1 MRVFAAVSL
10 GVSVLASALVLGA
23 CTKDTEVAA
32 PPPIP
37 VKVLEVVQ
45 RDTAITKDLV
55 GEVRG
60 SQEVELRARV
70 SGILTGKK
78 FRDGARVKKGDLL
91 FTIDAREYIAQTASA
106 KAQLAAAQASA
117 SRARLDVERY
127 QPLVAERAISQQVYD
142 NAVAVAN
149 ETRAQVAALKAAVE
163 AAELGLEYAEVRAP
177 FDGQIGVA
185 DIFEG
190 GLVSAGQTVL
200 ATISNADPA
209 WVYFSVSEN
218 DLLRVQRQL
227 AERTTPETGAVRT
240 VTLTLGDG
248 GEYPLPGI
256 INFADRALDPQT
268 GTYQLR
274 AEFANP
280 QHLLAPGMFARIRV
294 TGENMGPV
302 LLVPERA
309 VIQQLGRY
317 FVAVVGPGNVAVL
330 KPIEPGPRVGAMWV
344 VNSGL
349 TAGELVVVEGTQ
361 KARPGALLAPIKVSE
376 EDLTRSAQPA
386 SAPPAS
392 APADAAPAKN

>member
-1 MRVFAAVSL
+1 MPTFAAVRL
-10 GVSVLASALVLGA
+10 IVALVVSACLLSA
-23 CTKDTEVAA
+23 CTQEAEVVA
-32 PPPIP
+32 PPAIP
-37 VKVLEVVQ
+37 VKVFAVVQ
-45 RDTAITKDLV
+45 RDTALTKDLV

-70 SGILTGKK
+70 SGILTGKM
-78 FRDGARVKKGDLL
+78 FRDGARVNKGDLL
-91 FTIDAREYIAQTASA
+91 FTIDPREYVAQTAAA

-142 NAVAVAN
+142 NAVAIAR
-149 ETRAQVAALKAAVE
+149 ETQAQVAALKAAVE
-163 AAELGLEYAEVRAP
+163 SAELGLEYAEVRAP

-200 ATISNADPA
+200 ATISNANPA

-218 DLLRVQRQL
+218 DLLRVQRQMS
-227 AERTTPETGAVRT
+227 ERAQPTDAGLRT

-248 GEYPLPGI
+248 GEYPLPGV

-274 AEFANP
+274 AEFDNP
-280 QHLLAPGMFARIRV
+280 HNLLAPGMFARIRV
-294 TGENMGPV
+294 TGQSLGPV

-317 FVAVVGPGNVAVL
+317 FVAVVGPGNVAVV

-349 TAGELVVVEGTQ
+349 AAGERVVVEGTQ
-361 KARPGALLAPIKVSE
+361 KARPGTLLAPIEVSE
-376 EDLTRSAQPA
+376 DELTRSAQPVA
-386 SAPPAS
+386 G
-392 APADAAPAKN
+392 APAQ